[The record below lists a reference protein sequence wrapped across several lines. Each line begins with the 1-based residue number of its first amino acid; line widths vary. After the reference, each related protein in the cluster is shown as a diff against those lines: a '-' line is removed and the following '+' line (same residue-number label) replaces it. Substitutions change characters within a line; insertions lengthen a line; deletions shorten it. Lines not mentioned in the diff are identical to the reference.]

1 MLEWE
6 TAYHI
11 MLIAEYKQKWADY
24 KNEDK
29 SICFKSDVPDL
40 WRYNFANNYDLIL
53 PSRIKYSTEN
63 KCRSSFIQVCGRIN
77 IYWKP
82 ADATLVTCKQFTLW

>member
-24 KNEDK
+24 KSKDK
-29 SICFKSDVPDL
+29 LICFKSDDPDL
-40 WRYNFANNYDLIL
+40 WRYH
-53 PSRIKYSTEN
+53 
-63 KCRSSFIQVCGRIN
+63 C
-77 IYWKP
+77 
-82 ADATLVTCKQFTLW
+82 AT